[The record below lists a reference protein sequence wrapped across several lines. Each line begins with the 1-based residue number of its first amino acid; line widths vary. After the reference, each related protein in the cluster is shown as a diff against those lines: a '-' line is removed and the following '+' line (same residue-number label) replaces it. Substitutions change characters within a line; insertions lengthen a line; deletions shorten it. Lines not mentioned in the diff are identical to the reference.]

1 MQDLYSRV
9 GRQRLEV
16 KKGTDIAMEFNTKA
30 AAPETI
36 KADCLAV
43 GFFEDLGMTASARRV
58 DRLSGGT
65 VRAAVASG
73 DVKGKRGSVVV
84 LRSPLGVA
92 SARVAVVGLGK
103 STDFGDKAYAEA
115 VAATLRGC
123 GAGVHVLVL
132 ACTEWKVTGRNAQWN
147 ARALVLAARAS
158 AFRSDE
164 LKSKASAPSADD
176 ERNAKLRITVL
187 ADKRDRALDT
197 GLRQGEAISNG
208 VELTKRLGNLPGNV
222 CTPDFLAVQARK
234 LGREWNLKV
243 QVLER
248 RQIEA
253 LRMGSFLSVTKG
265 SDQPPRFIVLRYE
278 GAGGTGFAD
287 PVALVGK
294 GITFDSGGIS
304 LKPGAAMDEMKYDMC
319 GAGTVLGTLRAI
331 AELKL
336 KINVV
341 GVIPAC
347 ENLPS
352 GSATKPGDIVT
363 SMSGQ
368 TIEVLNT
375 DAEGRLV
382 LCDALTYVQR
392 YKPAAII
399 DIATLTGACVVA
411 LGNVHSGLFSPD
423 NALAAELLAAAGAAG
438 DTAWRMPLDEDYQ
451 DQLKSNFADMANIG
465 LAGNAGAVTAAC
477 FLARYVKGQRW
488 AHLDIAGTA
497 WRGGAAK
504 GATGRPVPLLTEFLI
519 KRAA

>member
-1 MQDLYSRV
+1 
-9 GRQRLEV
+9 
-16 KKGTDIAMEFNTKA
+16 MEFNTKA
-30 AAPETI
+30 ASPETI

-43 GFFEDLGMTASARRV
+43 GVFEDLGMTASARRI
-58 DRLSGGT
+58 DRLTGGA

-73 DVKGKRGSVVV
+73 DMGGKRGSVVV
-84 LRSPLGVA
+84 LRDPAGVA
-92 SARVAVVGLGK
+92 STRVALVGLGK
-103 STDFGDKAYAEA
+103 SGDFGDKAFAEA

-123 GAGVHVLVL
+123 GAGVAQL
-132 ACTEWKVTGRNAQWN
+132 AFALSDWKVKGRSAQWN
-147 ARALVLAARAS
+147 ARALVLAARAF

-164 LKSKASAPSADD
+164 LKSKDPANGDAPAN
-176 ERNAKLRITVL
+176 RKWRITLV

-208 VELTKRLGNLPGNV
+208 MELTKRLGNLPGNV
-222 CTPDFLAVQARK
+222 CTPDYLAVQARK
-234 LGREWNLKV
+234 LGREWGLKV
-243 QVLER
+243 QVFDR

-253 LRMGSFLSVTKG
+253 LGMGSFLSVTNG
-265 SDQPPRFIVLRYE
+265 SVQPPRFIVLRYQGRT
-278 GAGGTGFAD
+278 GAGFAD

-319 GAGTVLGTLRAI
+319 GAGTVLGTLRAV

-341 GVIPAC
+341 GVIPTC
-347 ENLPS
+347 ENMPS

-392 YKPAAII
+392 FKPAAII

-411 LGNVHSGLFSPD
+411 LGNVHSGLFSKD
-423 NALAAELLAAAGAAG
+423 DALATELLAAAGAAG
-438 DTAWRMPLDEDYQ
+438 DTAWRMPVDDDYQ

-465 LAGNAGAVTAAC
+465 LPGNAGAVTAAC
-477 FLARYVKGQRW
+477 FLARFVKDQRW

-504 GATGRPVPLLTEFLI
+504 GATGRPVPMLTEFLI
-519 KRAA
+519 QRAA

>member
-1 MQDLYSRV
+1 
-9 GRQRLEV
+9 
-16 KKGTDIAMEFNTKA
+16 MEFNTKA

-36 KADCLAV
+36 KADCLVV
-43 GFFEDLGMTASARRV
+43 GVFEDLGMTASARRI
-58 DRLSGGT
+58 DRLTGGA

-73 DVKGKRGSVVV
+73 DMKGKRGSVVV
-84 LRSPLGVA
+84 LRGPAGVA
-92 SARVAVVGLGK
+92 SARVALVGLGK
-103 STDFGDKAYAEA
+103 SAEFGDKAYAEA
-115 VAATLRGC
+115 VTAALRGS
-123 GAGVHVLVL
+123 GTGVASLAFAAGD
-132 ACTEWKVTGRNAQWN
+132 WKVTGRSAQWN
-147 ARALVLAARAS
+147 ARALVLAARAL

-164 LKSKASAPSADD
+164 LKSKASAPADD
-176 ERNAKLRITVL
+176 DDGRKLRITLV
-187 ADKRDRALDT
+187 ADKRDRVLDT
-197 GLRQGEAISNG
+197 GLRQGEAIANG
-208 VELTKRLGNLPGNV
+208 MELTKRLGNLPGNV
-222 CTPDFLAVQARK
+222 CTPDYLAAQSRK
-234 LGREWNLKV
+234 LAREWGLKV
-243 QVLER
+243 QVFDR
-248 RQIEA
+248 RQIAA
-253 LRMGSFLSVTKG
+253 LGMGSFLSVTNG
-265 SDQPPRFIVLRYE
+265 SDQPPRFIVLRYQ
-278 GAGGTGFAD
+278 GAAGAGFAD

-304 LKPGAAMDEMKYDMC
+304 LKPGSAMDEMKYDMC

-341 GVIPAC
+341 AVIPTC

-375 DAEGRLV
+375 DAEGRLI

-392 YKPAAII
+392 FKPAAII

-411 LGNVHSGLFSPD
+411 LGNVHSGLFSTD
-423 NALAAELLAAAGAAG
+423 DALAAELLAAGGGAG
-438 DTAWRMPLDEDYQ
+438 DTAWRLPLDDDYQ
-451 DQLKSNFADMANIG
+451 DQLKSNFADIANIG

-477 FLARYVKGQRW
+477 FLARFVKGQRW